1 MSSITFT
8 NINGA
13 FPVAG
18 QDNNSQGFRDNF
30 TNIRTALSVAKT
42 EITNLENSTAK
53 LNDDNNF
60 NGNILENAEY
70 RQLNGTVRNNG
81 AFSSLANIDLSLAR
95 LHVFTV
101 DVPASGSGTL
111 TFLNWGDNAPSGNEV
126 FSKVTVHLRNNATA
140 GTKIV
145 NFANSISGSF
155 RIVSGEFTASGT
167 TPRLTFTT
175 INEEKV
181 FEAWTP
187 DGGQTVYLKLLGTFA
202 GL

>member
-30 TNIRTALSVAKT
+30 TNIRNALSVAKN
-42 EITNLENSTAK
+42 EITDLENNTAK
-53 LNDDNNF
+53 LNADNNF
-60 NGNILENAEY
+60 NGKILENAEY

-81 AFSSLANIDLSLAR
+81 AFSSLANIDMSLGR

-101 DVPASGSGTL
+101 DVPASGNGTL
-111 TFLNWGDNAPSGNEV
+111 TFLNWGDNVPSGNEV
-126 FSKVTVHLRNNATA
+126 FSKVTVHLRNNSTA

-155 RIVSGEFTASGT
+155 RIVSGEFTSSGT
-167 TPRLTFTT
+167 TPRLTFNT

-181 FEAWTP
+181 LEAWSP
-187 DGGQTVYLKLLGTFA
+187 DGGQSVYLKLLGTYQS
-202 GL
+202 L